1 MEPPLRRHRHYHR
14 RLDHGPAAFNTNP
27 HGKRLL
33 DWNRQRCSFSS
44 ITFDG
49 EDNSNSNSNSNAS
62 GNGTSNRNATTRK
75 VRRENENQKY
85 KRGRGQRAQSAS
97 NNSSS
102 RSHVGVAVSAFATI
116 HEAQDSM
123 QDLLDRL
130 VVIDHNSETTVRT
143 LAGGHAY
150 FDNDNGNVNDA
161 WKERTSVFRE
171 AGEYFDA
178 LVRSVDKGVLSPSRK
193 HGKDLSQLAEC
204 LLYVCSQQHPH
215 ANPTIEND
223 NDNGNTAAAAL
234 DANEVMGAVQ
244 EVLRVLEV
252 DWNLD
257 VSHRHYEQ
265 AIVAAC
271 NCGDWKVASDLFEKQ
286 IDPNAG
292 GSPVLLSVE
301 NPLALFAMTQR
312 YQQEQQQQ
320 QQQQQIHNSESSI
333 MEDDTIHR
341 APSMVAEHVMDA
353 VQRLVMVSPQD
364 QNTYVLAAGN
374 ALGHAGCWKELH
386 EYRKSSFLSDQYGTP
401 LLAAVIQAC
410 LLCDEHGAALSI
422 LVDEGIL
429 SPSILGSHHRKNND
443 DNDNQVDSISAPYQN
458 DTNSNSN
465 NNNNLEEEW
474 QWGGARDRMDPLIR
488 DLAMQVIGGASALM
502 TNDVGSMGAGNNED
516 SKLAMELFRT
526 SREEG
531 ITISREALLGVVEA
545 CERDK
550 DWRGALSVLRTVLE
564 EEEANLEHFTNSD
577 KGNATKHYS
586 MTTPWIVSSDRL
598 SIAERDQ
605 PGGASNA
612 VEGDKNRARTVLL
625 DLGPV
630 LASVMRNCN
639 SSSNFGMSLF
649 GLRLF
654 QSQFFRSLSSTDNDY
669 GSPEEEISQ
678 MLSKMNNN
686 NNNNTHNHEEILV
699 ASMVALSGL
708 RCHKNAMNLYETTM
722 MTTTGEDESN
732 AASLVY
738 QYAVLNQKRHGTSV
752 LGNPWLSAHHH
763 INKLT
768 TASDLVRA
776 ILRGEKKDNNAGTS
790 SNGDLQLQERQR
802 EGTEE
807 ILCRAMNSCTNA
819 HQPELSLYLLEWMD
833 DSVFSQRDT
842 TQTWLAHNNNN
853 NNNNKSEDSI
863 GVNDTIG
870 LYGDSVTAETI
881 LALRWSKDLRGA
893 IEMFEGILEKH
904 AEDDLVRWRKT
915 IVAGLTAMVASGR
928 GNDAVKI
935 FGVLDGDTRST
946 ACYTTIGRHLSKVK
960 DWKEIIEL
968 YRDATEEGY
977 SSEELSL
984 LAMLAVTSTKVD
996 NRLRIL
1002 RAIVDDCASGVG
1014 LDRKRWTMV
1023 KYWQLKRTLGFY
1035 HTRLLMWWNDED
1047 RAPLDELNLAIK
1059 EFYNEK
1065 ANGMRPKND
1074 VVRAIFAG
1082 ARIHTS
1088 LGLEAEGGYEKVP
1101 RSKDHWADLLG
1112 EILHTVDESTVRYDP
1127 NFVDSVVQAYK
1138 SLGKSKECLAYISDV
1153 LQVDGTRIR
1162 RVTLENVLEAAEA
1175 EKAFGMINDIE
1186 MLLSRGRMSE
1196 TI

>member
-1 MEPPLRRHRHYHR
+1 MKRAVRSIEPSLRRHRHRHHNR
-14 RLDHGPAAFNTNP
+14 RLDHGPAVFDNNP
-27 HGKRLL
+27 HRKRLL
-33 DWNRQRCSFSS
+33 DWNRHRCSFSS
-44 ITFDG
+44 ITFDSG
-49 EDNSNSNSNSNAS
+49 DNNAIRTDSGSNGNGNSN
-62 GNGTSNRNATTRK
+62 SNRNATRNA
-75 VRRENENQKY
+75 RRENENQKI
-85 KRGRGQRAQSAS
+85 KRGRGQRQGQRALGQNVVNS
-97 NNSSS
+97 NVLSVFS
-102 RSHVGVAVSAFATI
+102 TI

-130 VVIDHNSETTVRT
+130 VEIETNSETTVRA
-143 LAGGHAY
+143 LAGGHVY
-150 FDNDNGNVNDA
+150 GNNDNDSWN

-171 AGEYFDA
+171 AGDFFDA

-215 ANPTIEND
+215 VNIEND
-223 NDNGNTAAAAL
+223 NDNTAAV

-244 EVLRVLEV
+244 KLLRVLEV

-312 YQQEQQQQ
+312 YQQQQQG
-320 QQQQQIHNSESSI
+320 QQIQIQNSESSA
-333 MEDDTIHR
+333 MEEDTINH

-422 LVDEGIL
+422 LVEEGIL
-429 SPSILGSHHRKNND
+429 SPSILGSHHRNND
-443 DNDNQVDSISAPYQN
+443 DNEVDSFSAAHQSDN
-458 DTNSNSN
+458 NNNN

-488 DLAMQVIGGASALM
+488 DLAMQVIGGASALV
-502 TNDVGSMGAGNNED
+502 TNDVGSMGVGSNED
-516 SKLAMELFRT
+516 SKLALELFRT

-531 ITISREALLGVVEA
+531 VTISQEALLGVVEA

-564 EEEANLEHFTNSD
+564 EEEANLEHFHNSNN
-577 KGNATKHYS
+577 KGNNTKHHQI
-586 MTTPWIVSSDRL
+586 TTPWIVSSDRL

-605 PGGASNA
+605 PGGASDV
-612 VEGDKNRARTVLL
+612 VEGEKNRARTVLS

-639 SSSNFGMSLF
+639 SSSNFGISLF

-654 QSQFFRSLSSTDNDY
+654 QSQLFRSLSAIDND
-669 GSPEEEISQ
+669 SSTPEEEIGQ

-686 NNNNTHNHEEILV
+686 NIHDHEEILV

-708 RCHKNAMNLYETTM
+708 RCHKNAMNLYETTTM
-722 MTTTGEDESN
+722 TTGEGESN

-738 QYAVLNQKRHGTSV
+738 QYASLNQKRHGTSV

-768 TASDLVRA
+768 TASGLVRT
-776 ILRGEKKDNNAGTS
+776 ILRMEKKDSDAGTS
-790 SNGDLQLQERQR
+790 SNGGLQLQERQR

-807 ILCRAMNSCTNA
+807 ILSRAMNSCTNA

-833 DSVFSQRDT
+833 DSVFSQQET
-842 TQTWLAHNNNN
+842 TRAWLAHNNN
-853 NNNNKSEDSI
+853 SENSI
-863 GVNDTIG
+863 GVNDTTG

-881 LALRWSKDLRGA
+881 LALRWTKDLRGA

-977 SSEELSL
+977 SSEELGL

-1047 RAPLDELNLAIK
+1047 RARLDELNLAIK

-1065 ANGMRPKND
+1065 SNGMRPKND

-1082 ARIHTS
+1082 ARIHNS

-1127 NFVDSVVQAYK
+1127 NFVDSVVKAYK

-1162 RVTLENVLEAAEA
+1162 RVTLEIVLEAAEA

-1196 TI
+1196 TGGE